1 VVARRASTKQGTAAV
16 STRDVVLT
24 KKVWERIQ
32 KITIVKQLPNLF
44 EAKRKKGVGTPF
56 PSRFRPI
63 TPLSNTE
70 TSTKY

>member
-44 EAKRKKGVGTPF
+44 EAKQQSAPGM
-56 PSRFRPI
+56 
-63 TPLSNTE
+63 
-70 TSTKY
+70 